1 MKNITLCF
9 VIELNKT
16 KKQEYCNKELNMK
29 KSILTLTLGGFGIGM
44 TEFVIMG
51 ILPDIARSLEITI
64 PEAGHLVSAYALGV
78 VVGAPL
84 LIGFTGSKPPKTIL
98 LLLMV
103 LFTVFNTISAFAP
116 SYYMLL
122 LSRFF
127 SGMPHGAFFGVGAVV
142 AGRLAEPGK
151 EARSVSLMF
160 AGLTIA
166 NLIGVPLGTFIGHHI
181 SWRITFM
188 IVGVIGLL
196 TTTSIKIW
204 MPSLAVTNTKG
215 LLSELKFFT
224 RLDAWLIVAVIAVG
238 TGGFFCWYSYIA
250 PLLTEVAGFSDDS
263 IMYIL
268 VLAGLGMVVGNFIG
282 GRLAD
287 RYSPLYTS
295 AGLLFAMAI
304 SLTIL
309 YFVSHNQILTLVSTF
324 ITGAIA
330 FAMLSPLQMLMIN
343 TAKGAE
349 MLAASVSQASFNIGN
364 ALGAYLGG
372 LPIAAGLGFNSPEWV
387 GASLAIGGVLV
398 SFVLMF
404 HLKQNKE
411 IRLQAV
417 EA

>member
-1 MKNITLCF
+1 
-9 VIELNKT
+9 
-16 KKQEYCNKELNMK
+16 MK

>member
-1 MKNITLCF
+1 
-9 VIELNKT
+9 
-16 KKQEYCNKELNMK
+16 MK

-84 LIGFTGSKPPKTIL
+84 LIGFTGSKPPKNIL

-116 SYYMLL
+116 NYYMLL

-204 MPSLAVTNTKG
+204 MPSLSVTNTKG
-215 LLSELKFFT
+215 LLNELKFFT

-295 AGLLFAMAI
+295 AALLFAMAI

-309 YFVSHNQILTLVSTF
+309 YFVSHNQILTLISTF

-404 HLKQNKE
+404 HLKQNKQV
-411 IRLQAV
+411 RLQAV

>member
-1 MKNITLCF
+1 
-9 VIELNKT
+9 
-16 KKQEYCNKELNMK
+16 MK

-51 ILPDIARSLEITI
+51 ILPDIASSLQITI

-84 LIGFTGSKPPKTIL
+84 LIGFTGSKPPKNIL
-98 LLLMV
+98 LLLMC
-103 LFTVFNTISAFAP
+103 LFTVFNTLSAFAP
-116 SYYMLL
+116 NYELL
-122 LSRFF
+122 FLSRFF

-142 AGRLAEPGK
+142 AGRLADKGK

-196 TTTSIKIW
+196 TTTSIKLW
-204 MPSLAVTNTKG
+204 MPALTVTNTKG
-215 LLSELKFFT
+215 LMSELKFFK
-224 RLDAWLIVAVIAVG
+224 RLDAWLIVLVIAIG
-238 TGGFFCWYSYIA
+238 TGGFFSWYSYIA
-250 PLLTEVAGFSDDS
+250 PLLTEVAGFDDDS

-268 VLAGLGMVVGNFIG
+268 VLAGMGMVVGNFIG

-287 RYSPLYTS
+287 RFSPLYTS
-295 AGLLFAMAI
+295 AALLFAMVL
-304 SLTIL
+304 SLTTV
-309 YFVSHNQILTLVSTF
+309 YFVSSNQILTLIFTF
-324 ITGAIA
+324 MTGAIA
-330 FAMLSPLQMLMIN
+330 FAMLSPLQMLMIK

-364 ALGAYLGG
+364 ALGAFLGG
-372 LPIAAGLGFNSPEWV
+372 LPIAAGLGYNSPEWV
-387 GASLAIGGVLV
+387 GASMAFGGVLV
-398 SFVLMF
+398 AIVLMF
-404 HLKQNKE
+404 HSRQKKE
-411 IRLQAV
+411 QVAELQPA
-417 EA
+417 

>member
-1 MKNITLCF
+1 MKRS
-9 VIELNKT
+9 V
-16 KKQEYCNKELNMK
+16 
-29 KSILTLTLGGFGIGM
+29 LTLTLGGFGIGM

-51 ILPDIARSLEITI
+51 ILPDIAKSLQITI

-98 LLLMV
+98 LLLMC

-116 SYYMLL
+116 NYHMLL

-142 AGRLAEPGK
+142 AGRLADSGK

-188 IVGVIGLL
+188 IVGAIGLL
-196 TTTSIKIW
+196 TTTSIKLW
-204 MPSLAVTNTKG
+204 MPSLSVTNTKG
-215 LLSELKFFT
+215 LMNELKFFT
-224 RLDAWLIVAVIAVG
+224 RLDAWLIVLVIAVG

-250 PLLTEVAGFSDDS
+250 PLLTEVAGFNEDS

-287 RYSPLYTS
+287 RFSPLYTS
-295 AGLLFAMAI
+295 AALLLAMAL
-304 SLTIL
+304 SLTML
-309 YFVSHNQILTLVSTF
+309 YFVSHNQILTLISTF

-372 LPIAAGLGFNSPEWV
+372 LPIAAGLGYNSPEWV

-398 SFVLMF
+398 SLVLMF
-404 HLKQNKE
+404 HLKQNKQ
-411 IRLQAV
+411 IRMQAV

>member
-1 MKNITLCF
+1 
-9 VIELNKT
+9 
-16 KKQEYCNKELNMK
+16 MK

-51 ILPDIARSLEITI
+51 ILPDIAKSLQITI

-84 LIGFTGSKPPKTIL
+84 LIGFTGSKPPKNIL
-98 LLLMV
+98 LLLMC
-103 LFTVFNTISAFAP
+103 LFTVFNTLSAFAP
-116 SYYMLL
+116 SYEILF

-142 AGRLAEPGK
+142 AGRLADQGK

-196 TTTSIKIW
+196 TTMSIKVW
-204 MPSLAVTNTKG
+204 MPTLSVTNTKG
-215 LLSELKFFT
+215 LMSELKFFT
-224 RLDAWLIVAVIAVG
+224 RLDAWLIVLVIAIG
-238 TGGFFCWYSYIA
+238 TGGFFSWYSYIA
-250 PLLTEVAGFSDDS
+250 PLLTEVAGFNDDS

-268 VLAGLGMVVGNFIG
+268 VLAGLGMVMGNFIG

-287 RYSPLYTS
+287 RFSPLYTS
-295 AGLLFAMAI
+295 AALLLAMVF
-304 SLTIL
+304 SLTAV
-309 YFVSHNQILTLVSTF
+309 YFVSSNQILTLIFTF

-372 LPIAAGLGFNSPEWV
+372 LPIAASLGYNSPEWV
-387 GASLAIGGVLV
+387 GASMAFGGVLV
-398 SFVLMF
+398 SLVLMF
-404 HLKQNKE
+404 HSRQNKE
-411 IRLQAV
+411 EVAELQPA
-417 EA
+417 

>member
-1 MKNITLCF
+1 MKRS
-9 VIELNKT
+9 V
-16 KKQEYCNKELNMK
+16 
-29 KSILTLTLGGFGIGM
+29 LTLTLGGFGIGM

-51 ILPDIARSLEITI
+51 ILPDIAKSLQITI

-98 LLLMV
+98 LLLMC

-116 SYYMLL
+116 NYHMLL

-142 AGRLAEPGK
+142 AGRLADSGK

-188 IVGVIGLL
+188 IVGAIGLL

-204 MPSLAVTNTKG
+204 MPSLSVTNTKG
-215 LLSELKFFT
+215 LMNELKFFT
-224 RLDAWLIVAVIAVG
+224 RLDAWLIVLVIAVG

-250 PLLTEVAGFSDDS
+250 PLLTEVAGFNEDS

-287 RYSPLYTS
+287 RFSPLYTS
-295 AGLLFAMAI
+295 AALLLAMAL
-304 SLTIL
+304 SLTLL
-309 YFVSHNQILTLVSTF
+309 YFVSQNQILTLISTF

-372 LPIAAGLGFNSPEWV
+372 LPIAAGLGYNSPEWV

-398 SFVLMF
+398 SLVLMF
-404 HLKQNKE
+404 HLKQNKQ
-411 IRLQAV
+411 IRMQTV

>member
-1 MKNITLCF
+1 
-9 VIELNKT
+9 
-16 KKQEYCNKELNMK
+16 MK

-51 ILPDIARSLEITI
+51 ILPDIAGSLGITI

-98 LLLMV
+98 LALMC
-103 LFTVFNTISAFAP
+103 LFTVFNSLSAFAP
-116 SYYMLL
+116 GYYMLL

-142 AGRLAEPGK
+142 AGRLADPGK

-160 AGLTIA
+160 AGLTVA

-196 TTTSIKIW
+196 TTASIRIW
-204 MPSLAVTNTKG
+204 MPSLSVTNTKG

-224 RLDAWLIVAVIAVG
+224 RLDAWLIVLVIAIG

-250 PLLTEVAGFSDDS
+250 PLLTEVAGFSDDA

-287 RYSPLYTS
+287 RFSPLYT
-295 AGLLFAMAI
+295 AAALLFAMVL
-304 SLTIL
+304 SLTL
-309 YFVSHNQILTLVSTF
+309 VYFVSHNQVLILIATF

-372 LPIAAGLGFNSPEWV
+372 LPIAAGLGYNSPEWV
-387 GASLAIGGVLV
+387 GAGLAMGGVLI
-398 SFVLMF
+398 SLVLMF
-404 HLKQNKE
+404 HLKQNRAV
-411 IRLQAV
+411 RLQAV
-417 EA
+417 EV

>member
-1 MKNITLCF
+1 
-9 VIELNKT
+9 
-16 KKQEYCNKELNMK
+16 MK
-29 KSILTLTLGGFGIGM
+29 KSVLTLTLGGFGIGM

-51 ILPDIARSLEITI
+51 ILPDIAKSLEITI

-116 SYYMLL
+116 GYYMLL

-215 LLSELKFFT
+215 LMSELKFFT

-287 RYSPLYTS
+287 RYSPLITS
-295 AGLLFAMAI
+295 AGLLFAMAV

-309 YFVSHNQILTLVSTF
+309 FFVSHNQVLTLVSTF

-404 HLKQNKE
+404 HLKRNRE
-411 IRLQAV
+411 VRLQAV

>member
-1 MKNITLCF
+1 
-9 VIELNKT
+9 
-16 KKQEYCNKELNMK
+16 MK

-51 ILPDIARSLEITI
+51 ILPDIAKSLAITI

-103 LFTVFNTISAFAP
+103 LFTVFNTLSAFAP
-116 SYYMLL
+116 GFYMLL

-268 VLAGLGMVVGNFIG
+268 VLAGLGMVVGNFLG

-287 RYSPLYTS
+287 RYSPLHTS
-295 AGLLFAMAI
+295 AALLFAMAI

-309 YFVSHNQILTLVSTF
+309 YFVSHNQILTLISTF

-411 IRLQAV
+411 VRLQAV

>member
-1 MKNITLCF
+1 
-9 VIELNKT
+9 
-16 KKQEYCNKELNMK
+16 MK
-29 KSILTLTLGGFGIGM
+29 KSVLTLTLGGFGIGM

-51 ILPDIARSLEITI
+51 ILPDIAKSLEITI

-98 LLLMV
+98 LLLML
-103 LFTVFNTISAFAP
+103 LFTIFNSVSAFAP
-116 SYYMLL
+116 GYFTLL
-122 LSRFF
+122 ISRFF
-127 SGMPHGAFFGVGAVV
+127 SGLPHGAFFGVGAVV

-188 IVGVIGLL
+188 IVGVIGFL

-204 MPSLAVTNTKG
+204 MPSLSVTNTKG
-215 LLSELKFFT
+215 LMSELKFFT
-224 RLDAWLIVAVIAVG
+224 RLDAWLIVLVIAIG

-282 GRLAD
+282 GRMAD
-287 RYSPLYTS
+287 RFSPLYTS
-295 AGLLFAMAI
+295 AALLLAMAI
-304 SLTIL
+304 SLTVL
-309 YFVSHNQILTLVSTF
+309 YFVSSNQILTLISTF
-324 ITGAIA
+324 ITGGIA

-398 SFVLMF
+398 SLVLMF
-404 HLKQNKE
+404 HLKQNKQ
-411 IRLQAV
+411 IRLQTV

>member
-1 MKNITLCF
+1 
-9 VIELNKT
+9 
-16 KKQEYCNKELNMK
+16 MK

-51 ILPDIARSLEITI
+51 ILPDIAKSLAITI

-103 LFTVFNTISAFAP
+103 LFTVFNTLSAFAP
-116 SYYMLL
+116 GYYILL

-268 VLAGLGMVVGNFIG
+268 VLAGLGMVVGNFLG

-295 AGLLFAMAI
+295 AALLFAMAI

-309 YFVSHNQILTLVSTF
+309 YFVSHNQILTLISTF

-411 IRLQAV
+411 VRLQAV

>member
-1 MKNITLCF
+1 MKRS
-9 VIELNKT
+9 V
-16 KKQEYCNKELNMK
+16 
-29 KSILTLTLGGFGIGM
+29 LTLTLGGFGIGM

-51 ILPDIARSLEITI
+51 ILPDIAKSLQITI

-98 LLLMV
+98 LLLMC

-116 SYYMLL
+116 NYHMLL

-142 AGRLAEPGK
+142 AGRLADSGK

-188 IVGVIGLL
+188 IVGAIGLL

-204 MPSLAVTNTKG
+204 MPSLSVTNTKG
-215 LLSELKFFT
+215 LMNELKFFT
-224 RLDAWLIVAVIAVG
+224 RLDAWLIVLVIAVG

-250 PLLTEVAGFSDDS
+250 PLLTEVAGFNEDS

-287 RYSPLYTS
+287 RFSPLYTS
-295 AGLLFAMAI
+295 AALLLAMAL
-304 SLTIL
+304 SLTLL
-309 YFVSHNQILTLVSTF
+309 YFVSQNQILTLISTF

-372 LPIAAGLGFNSPEWV
+372 LPIAAGLGYNSPEWV

-398 SFVLMF
+398 SLVLMF
-404 HLKQNKE
+404 HLKQNKQ
-411 IRLQAV
+411 IRMQTVKA
-417 EA
+417 

>member
-1 MKNITLCF
+1 
-9 VIELNKT
+9 
-16 KKQEYCNKELNMK
+16 MK

-204 MPSLAVTNTKG
+204 MPFLAVTNTKG

-324 ITGAIA
+324 VTGAIA

>member
-1 MKNITLCF
+1 
-9 VIELNKT
+9 
-16 KKQEYCNKELNMK
+16 MK

-98 LLLMV
+98 LVLMC
-103 LFTVFNTISAFAP
+103 LFTVFNSLSAFAP
-116 SYYMLL
+116 TYHMLL

-142 AGRLAEPGK
+142 AGRLADPGK

-196 TTTSIKIW
+196 TTASIKIW
-204 MPSLAVTNTKG
+204 MPSLSVTNTKG

-224 RLDAWLIVAVIAVG
+224 RLDAWLIVLVIAIG

-250 PLLTEVAGFSDDS
+250 PLLTEVAGFSDDA

-287 RYSPLYTS
+287 RFSPLYT
-295 AGLLFAMAI
+295 AAALLFAMVL
-304 SLTIL
+304 SLTL
-309 YFVSHNQILTLVSTF
+309 VYFVSHNQVLILIGTF

-372 LPIAAGLGFNSPEWV
+372 LPIAAGLGYNSPEWV
-387 GASLAIGGVLV
+387 GAGLAMGGVLV
-398 SFVLMF
+398 SLVLMF
-404 HLKQNKE
+404 HLKQNKSV
-411 IRLQAV
+411 RLQAV
-417 EA
+417 EL

>member
-1 MKNITLCF
+1 MKRS
-9 VIELNKT
+9 V
-16 KKQEYCNKELNMK
+16 
-29 KSILTLTLGGFGIGM
+29 LTLTLGGFGIGM

-51 ILPDIARSLEITI
+51 ILPDIAKSLQITI

-98 LLLMV
+98 LLLMC
-103 LFTVFNTISAFAP
+103 LFTIFNTISAFAP
-116 SYYMLL
+116 NYHMLL

-127 SGMPHGAFFGVGAVV
+127 SGLPHGAFFGVGAVV
-142 AGRLAEPGK
+142 AGRLADSGK

-188 IVGVIGLL
+188 IVGAIGLL

-204 MPSLAVTNTKG
+204 MPSLSVTNTKG
-215 LLSELKFFT
+215 LMNELKFFT
-224 RLDAWLIVAVIAVG
+224 RLDAWLIVLVIAVG

-250 PLLTEVAGFSDDS
+250 PLLTEVAGFNEDS

-287 RYSPLYTS
+287 RFSPLYTS
-295 AGLLFAMAI
+295 AALLLAMAV
-304 SLTIL
+304 SLTLL
-309 YFVSHNQILTLVSTF
+309 YFVSHNQILTLISTF

-372 LPIAAGLGFNSPEWV
+372 LPIAAGLGYNSPEWV
-387 GASLAIGGVLV
+387 GASLAMGGVLV
-398 SFVLMF
+398 SMVLMF
-404 HLKQNKE
+404 HLKQNKQ
-411 IRLQAV
+411 IRIQAV

>member
-1 MKNITLCF
+1 
-9 VIELNKT
+9 
-16 KKQEYCNKELNMK
+16 MK

-84 LIGFTGSKPPKTIL
+84 LIGFTGGKPPKTIL
-98 LLLMV
+98 LLLMI

-268 VLAGLGMVVGNFIG
+268 VLAGLGMVIGNFIG

-287 RYSPLYTS
+287 RYSPLNTS
-295 AGLLFAMAI
+295 AALLFAMAI

-309 YFVSHNQILTLVSTF
+309 YFVSHNQALTLISTF

-411 IRLQAV
+411 VRLQAV

>member
-1 MKNITLCF
+1 
-9 VIELNKT
+9 
-16 KKQEYCNKELNMK
+16 MK

-51 ILPDIARSLEITI
+51 ILPDIAKSLEITI

-98 LLLMV
+98 LLLMI
-103 LFTVFNTISAFAP
+103 LFTVFNTVSAFAP

-250 PLLTEVAGFSDDS
+250 PLLTEVSGFNDDS

-287 RYSPLYTS
+287 RFSPLYTS
-295 AGLLFAMAI
+295 AALLFAMAI

-324 ITGAIA
+324 VTGAIA

-398 SFVLMF
+398 SVVLMF

>member
-1 MKNITLCF
+1 
-9 VIELNKT
+9 
-16 KKQEYCNKELNMK
+16 MK

-51 ILPDIARSLEITI
+51 ILPDIAKSLQITI

-84 LIGFTGSKPPKTIL
+84 LIGFTGSKPPKNIL
-98 LLLMV
+98 LLLMC
-103 LFTVFNTISAFAP
+103 LFTVFNTLSAFAP
-116 SYYMLL
+116 SYEILF

-142 AGRLAEPGK
+142 AGRLADPGK

-196 TTTSIKIW
+196 TTMSIKVW
-204 MPSLAVTNTKG
+204 MPTLSVTNTKG
-215 LLSELKFFT
+215 LMSELKFFT
-224 RLDAWLIVAVIAVG
+224 RLDAWLIVLVIAIG
-238 TGGFFCWYSYIA
+238 TGGFFSWYSYIA
-250 PLLTEVAGFSDDS
+250 PLLTEVAGFNDDS

-268 VLAGLGMVVGNFIG
+268 VLAGLGMVMGNFIG

-287 RYSPLYTS
+287 RFSPLYTS
-295 AGLLFAMAI
+295 AALLLAMVF
-304 SLTIL
+304 SLTAV
-309 YFVSHNQILTLVSTF
+309 YFVSSNQILTLIFTF

-372 LPIAAGLGFNSPEWV
+372 LPIAAGLGYNSPEWV
-387 GASLAIGGVLV
+387 GASMAFGGVLV
-398 SFVLMF
+398 SLVLMF
-404 HLKQNKE
+404 HSRQNKE
-411 IRLQAV
+411 EVAELQPA
-417 EA
+417 

>member
-1 MKNITLCF
+1 MKRS
-9 VIELNKT
+9 V
-16 KKQEYCNKELNMK
+16 
-29 KSILTLTLGGFGIGM
+29 LTLTLGGFGIGM

-51 ILPDIARSLEITI
+51 ILPDIAKSLQITI

-98 LLLMV
+98 LLLMC

-116 SYYMLL
+116 NYHMLL

-127 SGMPHGAFFGVGAVV
+127 SGLPHGAFFGVGAVV
-142 AGRLAEPGK
+142 AGRLADSGK

-188 IVGVIGLL
+188 IVGAIGLF

-204 MPSLAVTNTKG
+204 MPSLSVTNTKG
-215 LLSELKFFT
+215 LMNELKFFT
-224 RLDAWLIVAVIAVG
+224 RLDAWLIVLVIAVG

-250 PLLTEVAGFSDDS
+250 PLLTEVAGFNEDS

-287 RYSPLYTS
+287 RFSPLYTS
-295 AGLLFAMAI
+295 AALLLAMAV
-304 SLTIL
+304 SLTLL
-309 YFVSHNQILTLVSTF
+309 YFVSHNQILTLISTF

-372 LPIAAGLGFNSPEWV
+372 LPIAAGLGYNSPEWV
-387 GASLAIGGVLV
+387 GASLAMGGVLV
-398 SFVLMF
+398 SMVLMF
-404 HLKQNKE
+404 HLKQNKQ
-411 IRLQAV
+411 IRIQAV

>member
-1 MKNITLCF
+1 MKRS
-9 VIELNKT
+9 V
-16 KKQEYCNKELNMK
+16 
-29 KSILTLTLGGFGIGM
+29 LTLTLGGFGIGM

-51 ILPDIARSLEITI
+51 ILPDIAKSLQITI

-98 LLLMV
+98 LLLMC

-116 SYYMLL
+116 SYHMLL

-127 SGMPHGAFFGVGAVV
+127 SGLPHGAFFGVGAVV
-142 AGRLAEPGK
+142 AGRLADSGK

-188 IVGVIGLL
+188 IVGAIGLL

-204 MPSLAVTNTKG
+204 MPSLSVTNTKG
-215 LLSELKFFT
+215 LMSELKFFT
-224 RLDAWLIVAVIAVG
+224 RLDAWLIVLVIAVG

-250 PLLTEVAGFSDDS
+250 PLLTEVAGFSEDS

-287 RYSPLYTS
+287 RFSPLYTS
-295 AGLLFAMAI
+295 AALLLAMAL
-304 SLTIL
+304 SLTLL
-309 YFVSHNQILTLVSTF
+309 YFVSHNQILTLISTF

-372 LPIAAGLGFNSPEWV
+372 LPIAAGLGYNSPEWV
-387 GASLAIGGVLV
+387 GAGLALGGVLI
-398 SFVLMF
+398 SFVLMY

-411 IRLQAV
+411 ISLQTV

>member
-1 MKNITLCF
+1 
-9 VIELNKT
+9 
-16 KKQEYCNKELNMK
+16 MK
-29 KSILTLTLGGFGIGM
+29 KSVLTLTLGGFGIGM

-51 ILPDIARSLEITI
+51 ILPDIARSLQITI

-98 LLLMV
+98 LLLMC

-116 SYYMLL
+116 NYYLL
-122 LSRFF
+122 FVSRFF
-127 SGMPHGAFFGVGAVV
+127 SGLPHGAFFGVGAVV
-142 AGRLAEPGK
+142 AGRLADAGK

-188 IVGVIGLL
+188 IVGVIGML
-196 TTTSIKIW
+196 TTMSIKIW
-204 MPSLAVTNTKG
+204 MPSLSITNNKG
-215 LLSELKFFT
+215 LKSELKFFT
-224 RLDAWLIVAVIAVG
+224 RLDAWLIVAIIAIG

-250 PLLTEVAGFSDDS
+250 PLLTEVAGFDDDS

-287 RYSPLYTS
+287 RFSPLYAS
-295 AGLLFAMAI
+295 GALLLAMVI
-304 SLTIL
+304 SLTL
-309 YFVSHNQILTLVSTF
+309 VYFGSHSQLLTLLFTF
-324 ITGAIA
+324 TTGAIA

-372 LPIAAGLGFNSPEWV
+372 LPIAAGMGFNSPEWV
-387 GASLAIGGVLV
+387 GASMAFGGVLV
-398 SFVLMF
+398 SLVLMF
-404 HLKQNKE
+404 HVRQQKE
-411 IRLQAV
+411 SLNL
-417 EA
+417 EAAA

>member
-1 MKNITLCF
+1 
-9 VIELNKT
+9 
-16 KKQEYCNKELNMK
+16 MK

-51 ILPDIARSLEITI
+51 ILPDIAKSLQITI

-84 LIGFTGSKPPKTIL
+84 LIGFTGSKPPKNIL
-98 LLLMV
+98 LLLMC
-103 LFTVFNTISAFAP
+103 LFTVFNTLSAFAP
-116 SYYMLL
+116 SYEILF

-142 AGRLAEPGK
+142 AGRLADQRK

-196 TTTSIKIW
+196 TTMSIKVW
-204 MPSLAVTNTKG
+204 MPTLSVTNTKG
-215 LLSELKFFT
+215 LMSELKFFT
-224 RLDAWLIVAVIAVG
+224 RLDAWLIVLVIAIG
-238 TGGFFCWYSYIA
+238 TGGFFSWYSYIA
-250 PLLTEVAGFSDDS
+250 PLLTEVASFNDDS

-268 VLAGLGMVVGNFIG
+268 VLAGLGMVMGNFIG

-287 RYSPLYTS
+287 RFSPLYTS
-295 AGLLFAMAI
+295 AALLLAMVF
-304 SLTIL
+304 SLTAV
-309 YFVSHNQILTLVSTF
+309 YFVSSNQILTLIFTF

-372 LPIAAGLGFNSPEWV
+372 LPIAAGLGYNSPEWV
-387 GASLAIGGVLV
+387 GASMAFGGVLV
-398 SFVLMF
+398 SLVLMF
-404 HLKQNKE
+404 HSRQNKE
-411 IRLQAV
+411 EVAELQPA
-417 EA
+417 

>member
-1 MKNITLCF
+1 MKRS
-9 VIELNKT
+9 V
-16 KKQEYCNKELNMK
+16 
-29 KSILTLTLGGFGIGM
+29 LTLTLGGFGIGM

-51 ILPDIARSLEITI
+51 ILPDIAKSLQITI

-98 LLLMV
+98 LLLMC

-116 SYYMLL
+116 NYHMLL

-142 AGRLAEPGK
+142 AGRLADSGK

-188 IVGVIGLL
+188 IVGAIGLL

-204 MPSLAVTNTKG
+204 MPSLSVTNTKG
-215 LLSELKFFT
+215 LMNELKFFI
-224 RLDAWLIVAVIAVG
+224 RLDAWLIVLVIAVG

-250 PLLTEVAGFSDDS
+250 PLLTEVAGFNEDS

-287 RYSPLYTS
+287 RFSPLYTS
-295 AGLLFAMAI
+295 AALLLAMAL
-304 SLTIL
+304 SLTLL
-309 YFVSHNQILTLVSTF
+309 YFVSQNQILTLISTF

-372 LPIAAGLGFNSPEWV
+372 LPIAAGLGYNSPEWV

-398 SFVLMF
+398 SLVLMF
-404 HLKQNKE
+404 HLKQNKQ
-411 IRLQAV
+411 IRMQTVKA
-417 EA
+417 

>member
-1 MKNITLCF
+1 
-9 VIELNKT
+9 
-16 KKQEYCNKELNMK
+16 MK

-51 ILPDIARSLEITI
+51 ILPDIAKSLQITI

-84 LIGFTGSKPPKTIL
+84 LIGFTGSKPPKNIL
-98 LLLMV
+98 LLLMC
-103 LFTVFNTISAFAP
+103 LFTVFNTLSAFAP
-116 SYYMLL
+116 SYEILF

-142 AGRLAEPGK
+142 AGRLADPGK

-196 TTTSIKIW
+196 TTMSIKVW
-204 MPSLAVTNTKG
+204 MPTLSVTNTKG
-215 LLSELKFFT
+215 LMSELKFFT
-224 RLDAWLIVAVIAVG
+224 RLDAWLIVLVIAIG
-238 TGGFFCWYSYIA
+238 TGGFFSWYSYIA
-250 PLLTEVAGFSDDS
+250 PLLTEVASFNDDS

-268 VLAGLGMVVGNFIG
+268 VLAGLGMVMGNFIG

-287 RYSPLYTS
+287 RFSPLYTS
-295 AGLLFAMAI
+295 AALLLAMVF
-304 SLTIL
+304 SLTAV
-309 YFVSHNQILTLVSTF
+309 YFVSSNQILTLIFTF

-372 LPIAAGLGFNSPEWV
+372 LPIAAGLGYNSPEWV
-387 GASLAIGGVLV
+387 GASMAFGGVLV
-398 SFVLMF
+398 SLVLMF
-404 HLKQNKE
+404 HSRQNKE
-411 IRLQAV
+411 EVAELQPA
-417 EA
+417 

>member
-1 MKNITLCF
+1 MKRS
-9 VIELNKT
+9 V
-16 KKQEYCNKELNMK
+16 
-29 KSILTLTLGGFGIGM
+29 LTLTLGGFGIGM

-51 ILPDIARSLEITI
+51 ILPDIAKSLQITI

-98 LLLMV
+98 LLLMC

-116 SYYMLL
+116 NYHMLL

-142 AGRLAEPGK
+142 AGRLADSGK

-188 IVGVIGLL
+188 IVGAIGLL

-204 MPSLAVTNTKG
+204 MPSLSVTNTKG
-215 LLSELKFFT
+215 LMNELKFFI
-224 RLDAWLIVAVIAVG
+224 RLDAWLIVLVIAVG

-250 PLLTEVAGFSDDS
+250 PLLTEVAGFNEDS

-287 RYSPLYTS
+287 RFSPLYTS
-295 AGLLFAMAI
+295 AALLLAMAL
-304 SLTIL
+304 SLTLL
-309 YFVSHNQILTLVSTF
+309 YFVSQNQILTLISTF

-372 LPIAAGLGFNSPEWV
+372 LPIAAGLGYNSPEWV

-398 SFVLMF
+398 SLVLMF
-404 HLKQNKE
+404 HLKQNKQ
-411 IRLQAV
+411 IRMQTV

>member
-1 MKNITLCF
+1 
-9 VIELNKT
+9 
-16 KKQEYCNKELNMK
+16 MK
-29 KSILTLTLGGFGIGM
+29 KSVLTLTLGGFGIGM

-51 ILPDIARSLEITI
+51 ILPDIAKSLEITI

-196 TTTSIKIW
+196 TTTSIRIW

-268 VLAGLGMVVGNFIG
+268 VLAGLGMVIGNFIG

-287 RYSPLYTS
+287 RYSPLISS
-295 AGLLFAMAI
+295 AGLLFAMAV

-309 YFVSHNQILTLVSTF
+309 FFVSHNQVLTLISTF
-324 ITGAIA
+324 VTGAIA

-404 HLKQNKE
+404 HLKRNRE

>member
-1 MKNITLCF
+1 
-9 VIELNKT
+9 
-16 KKQEYCNKELNMK
+16 MK

-51 ILPDIARSLEITI
+51 ILPDIAKSLEITI

-98 LLLMV
+98 LLLMI
-103 LFTVFNTISAFAP
+103 LFTFFNTISAFAP

-287 RYSPLYTS
+287 RYSPLNTS
-295 AGLLFAMAI
+295 AALLFAMAI

-411 IRLQAV
+411 VRLQAV